1 LSPARRSFE
10 ARQWLVRVVAAIAG
24 LLGFVFGYQFGNL
37 VAGLWL
43 GVITGL
49 NGAIFATILVGALV
63 DRLTR
68 VRD

>member
-1 LSPARRSFE
+1 MSPAPRRIQS
-10 ARQWLVRVVAAIAG
+10 RRWLVRAVAAIAG
-24 LLGFVFGYQFGNL
+24 LLGLVLGYQFGNR

-49 NGAIFATILVGALV
+49 NGAVFATILVGALV

>member
-1 LSPARRSFE
+1 M
-10 ARQWLVRVVAAIAG
+10 RVVAAIAG
-24 LLGFVFGYQFGNL
+24 LLGLVFGYQFGNR

>member
-1 LSPARRSFE
+1 MRA
-10 ARQWLVRVVAAIAG
+10 VAAIAG
-24 LLGFVFGYQFGNL
+24 LLGLVLGYQFGNR

-49 NGAIFATILVGALV
+49 NGAVFATILVGALV

-68 VRD
+68 VRN